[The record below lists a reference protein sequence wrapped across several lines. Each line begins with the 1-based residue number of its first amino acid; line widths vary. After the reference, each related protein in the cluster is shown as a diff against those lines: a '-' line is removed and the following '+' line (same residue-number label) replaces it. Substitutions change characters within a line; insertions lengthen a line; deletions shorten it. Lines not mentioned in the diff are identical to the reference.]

1 MEKNEILRYIEK
13 NGRLSVPE
21 AQIEFSAGYE
31 ETRRIFEELERES
44 EIKADGDLYFVL
56 NNEYGANGAVLNAKL
71 KKIKKETE
79 IMPENFKDILR
90 FCSEQKTITASIIQ
104 RQFDTGY
111 SRSAKIIDRLAEI
124 GAVLKKGRECEVLIT
139 PEDYSAMFGEPEN
152 DDISDEEI
160 KNAEVVSLDDYLE
173 NLKKNAETMEKLQS
187 DDRYKFKSVFDDD
200 DDESDDDDAENGDDK
215 TDDVCEETG
224 DDKMAE
230 SKKHFDVAVLEASVE
245 IIKKTNSL
253 SEAITVSVEKR
264 IAAESYVE
272 KIIYKQVTEK
282 MKELTEDEFKE
293 LKKMTEED
301 DA

>member
-56 NNEYGANGAVLNAKL
+56 NNEYGANGTVLNAKL

-139 PEDYSAMFGEPEN
+139 PEDCFAMFGEPEN
-152 DDISDEEI
+152 GDIDDEES

-200 DDESDDDDAENGDDK
+200 DDESDDDDAENGGDK
-215 TDDVCEETG
+215 TDDTG
-224 DDKMAE
+224 GENDDDKMAE

-293 LKKMTEED
+293 LKTMTED
-301 DA
+301 DDD

>member
-1 MEKNEILRYIEK
+1 MEKSEILRYIEK

-139 PEDYSAMFGEPEN
+139 PEDCFAMFGEPEN
-152 DDISDEEI
+152 
-160 KNAEVVSLDDYLE
+160 
-173 NLKKNAETMEKLQS
+173 
-187 DDRYKFKSVFDDD
+187 
-200 DDESDDDDAENGDDK
+200 GGDK
-215 TDDVCEETG
+215 TDDTG
-224 DDKMAE
+224 GENDDDKMAE

-293 LKKMTEED
+293 LKTMTED
-301 DA
+301 DDD